1 MTDTVNAEQPQGIA
15 DSVTDTASA
24 AAAFGKMG
32 LFNATQQPNGTEAA
46 SPEQSQADTGGAD
59 EPPPEQTTDEPTGED
74 GGQQAEAQTEYFTV
88 KIDGK
93 EERVTRDELLAGYQK
108 DKDYRLKTAK
118 LAEER
123 KALEQEREHLKAVQA
138 ERQHL
143 AQMLGSVIP
152 SIEKQISD
160 KFGKVDWVQLA
171 RDNPAEWASMRAEFD
186 AHQQQLMFA
195 QQEKSRVER
204 QQAEDFQRSH
214 AKFLEAE
221 TAKLVEKIPEFA
233 DPEKG
238 PKFKAE
244 MKAFL
249 KDAGFNDQEIG
260 GIADHRSVLIARDAM
275 LYRAAKK
282 ATATAAQAAKTAPQV
297 QRPGASP
304 RTDVRAEIQK
314 SAMAKLAKTG
324 RIEDAAAA
332 FRTMK
337 IFG

>member
-1 MTDTVNAEQPQGIA
+1 MTDVPTTEQPRIA

-32 LFNATQQPNGTEAA
+32 LFESTQPPADPNAVAETETTQE
-46 SPEQSQADTGGAD
+46 TGGAD
-59 EPPPEQTTDEPTGED
+59 VPPPEQIDEPTGED
-74 GGQQAEAQTEYFTV
+74 GGAQEEAQTEYFTV

-123 KALEQEREHLKAVQA
+123 KALEQEREVLKQVQA

-143 AQMLGSVIP
+143 ASMLQNVIP
-152 SIEKQISD
+152 TLERQLTD
-160 KFGKVDWVQLA
+160 KFGKVDWVALA
-171 RDNPAEWASMRAEFD
+171 RENPAEWAQMRAEYD

-195 QQEKSRVER
+195 QSEKARVER

-214 AKFLEAE
+214 QKFLEDQSKAL
-221 TAKLVEKIPEFA
+221 AEKIPEFA
-233 DPEKG
+233 DADRG

-244 MKAFL
+244 L
-249 KDAGFNDQEIG
+249 KTYLKGEGLNETEIS
-260 GIADHRSVLIARDAM
+260 GIADHRMVVIARKAM
-275 LYRAAKK
+275 LYDAALKSK
-282 ATATAAQAAKTAPQV
+282 AAAAQTAKPVPNV
-297 QRPGASP
+297 QRPGVSP
-304 RTDVRAEIQK
+304 RTDVKAEIRK
-314 SAMAKLAKTG
+314 HAMAKLAQTG
-324 RIEDAAAA
+324 SVKDAAAA